1 MSKSNKELV
10 QNYFSNYS
18 SKSDFFL
25 KNFFPRIK
33 VILISNEKCV
43 FEIIV
48 KKEDCNDGGSVFG
61 GLIASII
68 DIISTVTLLTYQDP
82 KHNYIGTSTDMAI
95 SFLSPVKD
103 GETIVCESYVYKIG
117 KSLANIHTII
127 KEKSSG
133 KIVASGQHTKFN
145 QPHNKL

>member
-10 QNYFSNYS
+10 QNYLSNYS
-18 SKSDFFL
+18 SKNDFFL
-25 KNFFPRIK
+25 KTFFPRIK

-68 DIISTVTLLTYQDP
+68 DIIST
-82 KHNYIGTSTDMAI
+82 STDMTI
-95 SFLSPVKD
+95 SFLLPVKA

-145 QPHNKL
+145 DQLNKL